1 MITYYFHVT
10 KDSRIK
16 YQIEENLFSLKGNI
30 VISDF
35 HSARLLSEK
44 INNVRRNEGKF
55 EQQVTAGQIN
65 ALGLLHEIFHLLI
78 RKYEENNKKGVFKDG
93 IDFLRNKLTEDE
105 LEKTLLK
112 FIEEFPPLTVY
123 QNKVSAK
130 EYFNGK
136 TDNKDNREILLEEL
150 IILKS

>member
-16 YQIEENLFSLKGNI
+16 YEFEENLFSLKGNL

-44 INNVRRNEGKF
+44 INYVRRKEGKF

-93 IDFLRNKLTEDE
+93 IDFL
-105 LEKTLLK
+105 EKQ
-112 FIEEFPPLTVY
+112 V
-123 QNKVSAK
+123 
-130 EYFNGK
+130 NGG
-136 TDNKDNREILLEEL
+136 
-150 IILKS
+150 